1 MTYYL
6 TKNLPKGRVP
16 SSWVQSLTVGT
27 SRWQELTVLETAGHT
42 PRFLS
47 SQEVESGESLC
58 SVPFFPLCIPS
69 ELLANR
75 MVSPILG
82 VTLPTSVT
90 LAYVTSQTSSE
101 SRLLGDLRSCQVDSI
116 SHHNCFRGFFRGGGM
131 SFVVLGTF
139 KHCFVLSVCHWHFD
153 MLYIEFV
160 AIFGQYEHVTTSV
173 LPVSSWTQN
182 IYFFSVFFNS
192 PR

>member
-1 MTYYL
+1 
-6 TKNLPKGRVP
+6 
-16 SSWVQSLTVGT
+16 
-27 SRWQELTVLETAGHT
+27 
-42 PRFLS
+42 
-47 SQEVESGESLC
+47 
-58 SVPFFPLCIPS
+58 
-69 ELLANR
+69 
-75 MVSPILG
+75 
-82 VTLPTSVT
+82 
-90 LAYVTSQTSSE
+90 
-101 SRLLGDLRSCQVDSI
+101 
-116 SHHNCFRGFFRGGGM
+116 M

-160 AIFGQYEHVTTSV
+160 AIFGQYEHVTISV

>member
-1 MTYYL
+1 MGVVPNGGDITVAR
-6 TKNLPKGRVP
+6 TWDGWSHRV
-16 SSWVQSLTVGT
+16 G
-27 SRWQELTVLETAGHT
+27 
-42 PRFLS
+42 
-47 SQEVESGESLC
+47 SQEVESGEYLR

-69 ELLANR
+69 ELSADR
-75 MVSPILG
+75 MVPPILR

-116 SHHNCFRGFFRGGGM
+116 SHHNCFRGFFGGGEM

-160 AIFGQYEHVTTSV
+160 AIFGQYEHITTSV